1 MAGGSGFGQSP
12 EAQLVALLLRVA
24 VNRDDTEALYPVLAS
39 ELFAI
44 SDDALLALATT
55 DAWAAGDESGYPASP
70 SLAASSGVRRTAR
83 FPWAPMIALPWL

>member
-1 MAGGSGFGQSP
+1 M
-12 EAQLVALLLRVA
+12 ALLLRVA

-55 DAWAAGDESGYPASP
+55 GRPGLPATRAGTPASP